1 MDMASVSLT
10 FSSSI
15 VPSPIS
21 QHNKTTHNN
30 PRKPQLPIFYAV
42 SSSPSKTASAS
53 NSSSSSLVKKK
64 HWKQGEFPG
73 VSETSLP
80 SSTRRKPIKNVKK
93 KLDRKNDAKAWVNTV
108 TEAFSE
114 CIDKKQ
120 WVQALEVYAL
130 TNFAFKNHYFI
141 VSHPCKL
148 TVLLL
153 GVFE

>member
-10 FSSSI
+10 FSSSSI
-15 VPSPIS
+15 VPSPIP

-30 PRKPQLPIFYAV
+30 PRKPHLPIFYAV

-53 NSSSSSLVKKK
+53 NSSVVKKK

-93 KLDRKNDAKAWVNTV
+93 KLDRKNNAKAWANTV
-108 TEAFSE
+108 TEALSE

-120 WVQALEVYAL
+120 WLQALEVLLYFSAL
-130 TNFAFKNHYFI
+130 KNHYF
-141 VSHPCKL
+141 KL
-148 TVLLL
+148 FL
-153 GVFE
+153 